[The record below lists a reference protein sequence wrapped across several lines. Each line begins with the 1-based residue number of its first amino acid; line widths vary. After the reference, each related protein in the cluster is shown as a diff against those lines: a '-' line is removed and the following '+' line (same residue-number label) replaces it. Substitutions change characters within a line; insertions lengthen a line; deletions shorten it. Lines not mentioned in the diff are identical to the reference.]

1 MFDTGIWT
9 WCAHAFART
18 CTICVVYL
26 FWKVLSL
33 VCLCTD
39 VNVVIFCMYV
49 SRSSLLA
56 LFRRWFHV
64 FHAMEVFNSLFERTE
79 VLRVHPQLQSRA
91 TTNNGNAANRMTE
104 QTYWINNKAKRIQNV
119 ANVIVYAGE
128 RTMLLQIYT
137 TYVFYTYAYV
147 LLDLIMNDDNHTMVH
162 YP

>member
-1 MFDTGIWT
+1 
-9 WCAHAFART
+9 
-18 CTICVVYL
+18 
-26 FWKVLSL
+26 
-33 VCLCTD
+33 
-39 VNVVIFCMYV
+39 
-49 SRSSLLA
+49 
-56 LFRRWFHV
+56 
-64 FHAMEVFNSLFERTE
+64 
-79 VLRVHPQLQSRA
+79 
-91 TTNNGNAANRMTE
+91 MTE